1 MAAKPADNRIKAVTG
16 GKSLAVDG
24 VRYNIPEPDEQDGK
38 TCWYYS
44 ARNMLKGWGLDDSK
58 GGTALKNIKP
68 KDTEYEGKNKECLFN
83 ELLKEAEFSF
93 QKVDVVEF
101 GQVCDLLKEGPF
113 MISLTKHPK
122 ASQATLWDARVL
134 GTPLGDSADNVLT
147 RVPYELE
154 GMVPHMMVVV
164 GFVKRKYD
172 ELRQRVHDAKGIPE
186 GLQKVISE
194 ITNAEVI
201 AQKGVTNEVLLLDP
215 NQPKMR
221 PEFGKRNDV
230 LLCDW
235 HVLSAEIQGEGN
247 IRRAFRVVMKK

>member
-16 GKSLAVDG
+16 GQSLAVDG
-24 VRYNIPEPDEQDGK
+24 VRYNIPEPDDQDGK

-58 GGTALKNIKP
+58 GGTDLKKINPRDK
-68 KDTEYEGKNKECLFN
+68 KFEGKDREGLFN
-83 ELLKEAEFSF
+83 ELLREAEFSF
-93 QKVDVVEF
+93 QKVNLVGF
-101 GQVCDLLKEGPF
+101 GHVCDLLKEGPF

-134 GTPLGDSADNVLT
+134 GTPLGESADNVLT

-164 GFVKRKYD
+164 GFVKRKYN
-172 ELRQRVHDAKGIPE
+172 ELTKQVRDAEGIPE
-186 GLQKVISE
+186 GLKKVISE
-194 ITNAEVI
+194 IAN
-201 AQKGVTNEVLLLDP
+201 KGGFTNEMLLLDP
-215 NQPKMR
+215 NQPKMS

-235 HVLSAEIQGEGN
+235 HALSAKIQGEGN